1 MDIHLYRASVVF
13 LKKITSIWLSRK
25 YFKWLLKLWIME
37 THFSVFGWLWTTLYF
52 MQAINIK
59 VHRLFWW
66 NRSTPVCFSSSGNKG
81 MSINQECSQV
91 IATGTRTST
100 VKSSSNT
107 NVNRSEC
114 LLPNFPTP
122 SCCLIKRNAGVLIT

>member
-13 LKKITSIWLSRK
+13 LKKITSIWVSRK
-25 YFKWLLKLWIME
+25 YFKWLLKLCIME
-37 THFSVFGWLWTTLYF
+37 THCSVFGWLWTTLYF
-52 MQAINIK
+52 IQAISIK

-91 IATGTRTST
+91 IATGTRTLI
-100 VKSSSNT
+100 VPQLSNLHLT
-107 NVNRSEC
+107 QMLIGLSVSFLISW
-114 LLPNFPTP
+114 LLPF
-122 SCCLIKRNAGVLIT
+122 V